1 MTLLHV
7 PVIDIT
13 PYREG
18 TPEGKAAVA
27 EQIGQACRDIGFLVV
42 SGHGIPEDL
51 IRKTYD
57 VSKEFFALP
66 HSENKTHHLSHGRQ
80 SRRRPDRGATTFWAK
95 ASISRRGWRAFAS
108 LGGC

>member
-7 PVIDIT
+7 PVIDLT

-42 SGHGIPEDL
+42 SGHGIPENL

-57 VSKEFFALP
+57 VSKEFFELP
-66 HSENKTHHLSHGRQ
+66 HAEKMKADRPAPDQ
-80 SRRRPDRGATTFWAK
+80 VRVQRRRWGRSF
-95 ASISRRGWRAFAS
+95 I
-108 LGGC
+108 